1 MFRNLNFWFS
11 ILVILVKNSDRI
23 SIHCRST
30 GAPYEVCNSLIPRH
44 GFASPQPKNTN
55 PFRLNVTLYPYM
67 NDEEFVHIE
76 LYSEDPSVTFKGFVI
91 QARSLKN
98 QQTVIDGT
106 FVPMDS
112 GRQTKV
118 YNCRLTNANHQG
130 NNTWTHLD
138 NSPKGKVSGFWFPES
153 AQHDR
158 IIFLATIM
166 KDLKTFWVHYLK
178 HPQQQNS
185 QSNSNEDRKEID
197 ESTEDYEEEENVDNE
212 NNNASDQSN
221 SNGPNEGL
229 DSSEKN
235 FTNKQKNK
243 TESQEQNDSEKVENE
258 EDIDDGDGK
267 DNADDSNGG
276 GENNVDSSDQSN
288 SAEDGDEKES
298 NEESEDTE
306 NGDDES
312 GDNVLNEQSSSNA
325 YDRVVSKSSSSQHS
339 VDIIGEIFSLAFVI
353 FINYRLI

>member
-130 NNTWTHLD
+130 N
-138 NSPKGKVSGFWFPES
+138 VSLYNMTLS
-153 AQHDR
+153 KR
-158 IIFLATIM
+158 NLILNFL
-166 KDLKTFWVHYLK
+166 
-178 HPQQQNS
+178 
-185 QSNSNEDRKEID
+185 
-197 ESTEDYEEEENVDNE
+197 
-212 NNNASDQSN
+212 
-221 SNGPNEGL
+221 
-229 DSSEKN
+229 
-235 FTNKQKNK
+235 
-243 TESQEQNDSEKVENE
+243 
-258 EDIDDGDGK
+258 
-267 DNADDSNGG
+267 
-276 GENNVDSSDQSN
+276 
-288 SAEDGDEKES
+288 
-298 NEESEDTE
+298 
-306 NGDDES
+306 
-312 GDNVLNEQSSSNA
+312 
-325 YDRVVSKSSSSQHS
+325 
-339 VDIIGEIFSLAFVI
+339 
-353 FINYRLI
+353 